1 MRLRP
6 YYSMRTR
13 KKKKEVVDV
22 KELMKKTDL
31 FELMKDDEPKD
42 QEQRSYK

>member
-1 MRLRP
+1 MG
-6 YYSMRTR
+6 TR